1 MEGLRLSFELVK
13 NAYLA
18 KETQIITFTSRTHSF
33 MKSISVIGSG
43 TMGNGIA
50 HIFAQHGYEVSLVDI
65 KSEFLEKALATI
77 SKNMDRQVA
86 KGSISQ
92 EDKDAAFARI
102 TTFTG
107 LEEGVK
113 NADLV
118 VEAATESLMLKLD
131 IFRQLDQYAPEK
143 AILASN
149 TSSISITKI
158 AAVTKRP
165 SNVIGMHFMN
175 PVPVMKLVEVIR
187 GYATSDEV
195 TKSIMALSQNLSK
208 DPVEVNDYPGFV
220 ANRILMPM
228 INEAI
233 YTLFEGVAGVSEID
247 TVMKLGMAHPMG
259 PLQLADFIGLDVCL
273 SILKVLHEGFGNPK
287 YAPCPLLVNMV
298 EAGYKGLKTSEGFY
312 QYTPGS
318 KEIVVAPRFSK

>member
-1 MEGLRLSFELVK
+1 MNV
-13 NAYLA
+13 A
-18 KETQIITFTSRTHSF
+18 
-33 MKSISVIGSG
+33 VIGSG

-50 HIFAQHGYEVSLVDI
+50 HVFAQHGFSVALIDI
-65 KSEFLEKALATI
+65 NQPALDRALATI
-77 SKNMDRQVA
+77 TKNLDRQVA
-86 KGSISQ
+86 KATLSE
-92 EDKDAAFARI
+92 EDKAATLGRL
-102 TTFTG
+102 TTHTSI
-107 LEEGVK
+107 EAGV
-113 NADLV
+113 AGAALV
-118 VEAATESLMLKLD
+118 VEAATENVDLKLQ
-131 IFRQLDQYAPEK
+131 IFRDLDQYAPAD

-165 SNVIGMHFMN
+165 QQVIGMHFMN

-187 GYATSDEV
+187 GYATSDAV
-195 TKSIMALSQNLSK
+195 TVKVMDLSRQLGK
-208 DPVEVNDYPGFV
+208 TPTEVNDYPGFV

-233 YTLFEGVAGVSEID
+233 ISLFEGVAGVEEID

-273 SILKVLHEGFGNPK
+273 AILRVLHDGLGNPK

-298 EAGYKGLKTSEGFY
+298 MAGRLGAKSGEGFY
-312 QYTPGS
+312 QYTAGS
-318 KEIVVAPRFSK
+318 KDLVVAERFRK

>member
-1 MEGLRLSFELVK
+1 MK
-13 NAYLA
+13 N
-18 KETQIITFTSRTHSF
+18 IT
-33 MKSISVIGSG
+33 VIGAG

-50 HIFAQHGYEVSLVDI
+50 HVCAMKNHTVALADI
-65 KSEFLEKALATI
+65 SASALEKALATI
-77 SKNMDRQVA
+77 SKNLDRMVKKERINEA
-86 KGSISQ
+86 
-92 EDKDAAFARI
+92 DKQQTLANI
-102 TTFTG
+102 TTYTDINKA
-107 LEEGVK
+107 VAD
-113 NADLV
+113 ADLV
-118 VEAATESLMLKLD
+118 IEAATENIDLKLK
-131 IFRQLDQYAPEK
+131 IFAQLDEAAPEK

-158 AAVTKRP
+158 AAATKRP
-165 SNVIGMHFMN
+165 EKVIGMHFMN

-195 TKSIMALSQNLSK
+195 TNTIMELSK
-208 DPVEVNDYPGFV
+208 QLGKVPTEVNDYPGFI

-233 YTLFEGVAGVSEID
+233 YSLYEGVAGVEEID

-273 SILKVLHEGFGNPK
+273 SILNVLYDGFGNPK

-298 EAGYKGLKTSEGFY
+298 TAGKKGRKSGEGFY
-312 QYTPGS
+312 QYTAGS
-318 KEIVVAPRFSK
+318 KELVVADSFKK